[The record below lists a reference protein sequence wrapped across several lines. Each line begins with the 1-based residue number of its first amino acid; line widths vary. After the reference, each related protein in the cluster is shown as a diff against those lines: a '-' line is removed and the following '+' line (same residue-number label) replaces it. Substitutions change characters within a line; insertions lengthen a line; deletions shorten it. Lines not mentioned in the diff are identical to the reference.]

1 MLKII
6 EEISHKNRRMYVTR
20 CDCGKQEIKRKD
32 WVLSGRTIS
41 CKSCSAKR
49 TAAKFPMPV
58 RKTGFGDLSGT
69 HFLAIKHGALRRN
82 ISFDL
87 TPIQLWEL
95 YQEQQGKCALTGL
108 PITLTRDIKNNN
120 VNWEVVTASLDRI
133 DSKDSYHIKNV
144 QWVHKEINRLKNN
157 YTLEELL
164 YWSKL
169 LLDKH
174 GNPDPSSTNEIK
186 VVEKEQRLGVEDSN
200 Q

>member
-6 EEISHKNRRMYVTR
+6 EEISHKKRRMYVTQ
-20 CDCGKQEIKRKD
+20 CDCGKQEVKRKD
-32 WVLSGRTIS
+32 WVLSGRTTS

-49 TAAKFPMPV
+49 TAANFPMPV
-58 RKTGFGDLSGT
+58 RKTGYGELSGT
-69 HFLAIKHGALRRN
+69 HFLAIKHGALRRD
-82 ISFDL
+82 IPFEL
-87 TPIQLWEL
+87 TPKQLWEL
-95 YQEQQGKCALTGL
+95 YETQRGLCALTNL
-108 PITLTRDIKNNN
+108 PITLNRSIKNNN

-133 DSKDSYHIKNV
+133 DSKDSYNIGNV
-144 QWVHKEINRLKNN
+144 QWAHKDINRLKNN

-174 GNPDPSSTNEIK
+174 GNPDPSSTKEIN
-186 VVEKEQRLGVEDSN
+186 VVEKEQRLGVEDSI

>member
-1 MLKII
+1 MLQILN
-6 EEISHKNRRMYVTR
+6 EVHHKGRRMYVTR
-20 CDCGKQEIKRKD
+20 CECGKQEIKRKD
-32 WVLSGRTIS
+32 WVHSGRTTS

-49 TAAKFPMPV
+49 TAKKFPMPV
-58 RKTGFGDLSGT
+58 RKTGYGELSGT
-69 HFLAIKHGALRRN
+69 HFLSIKNNALRRN
-82 ISFDL
+82 LAFDL
-87 TPIQLWEL
+87 TPQILWKL
-95 YQEQQGKCALTGL
+95 YEKQKGLCALTGI
-108 PITLTRDIKNNN
+108 PITLNRSIKNNN
-120 VNWEVVTASLDRI
+120 VNWDVVTASVDRI
-133 DSKDSYHIKNV
+133 DSFKGYTIDNV

>member
-1 MLKII
+1 
-6 EEISHKNRRMYVTR
+6 
-20 CDCGKQEIKRKD
+20 
-32 WVLSGRTIS
+32 
-41 CKSCSAKR
+41 
-49 TAAKFPMPV
+49 
-58 RKTGFGDLSGT
+58 
-69 HFLAIKHGALRRN
+69 
-82 ISFDL
+82 
-87 TPIQLWEL
+87 
-95 YQEQQGKCALTGL
+95 
-108 PITLTRDIKNNN
+108 
-120 VNWEVVTASLDRI
+120 
-133 DSKDSYHIKNV
+133 V